1 MPKMTINQI
10 IKESPLEIKET
21 RYIIAWIIKKP
32 ESFILAHPEY
42 IIKEKQLKLIK
53 SFITKRL
60 NNIPLTYLTGYKE
73 FYGRKFVV
81 NKHTLI
87 PRPETEL
94 LVDLS
99 VAQAKKY
106 KHGTI
111 IDIGCGSGCIIIS
124 SYKELDQN
132 KNFNYYGLD
141 ISSQALKVAKQ
152 NGAKTKINFLLSDL
166 LSSKKIKTLDKNLI
180 LIANLPYLSPKQFKE
195 EASIQAE
202 PKTALISGND
212 GLKHYRQLL
221 VQIKQLSSK
230 HNIALWMEINPEQK
244 DALIKICRKY
254 FPADTIKP
262 ILDLSGRDRFIF
274 LETKLENE

>member
-10 IKESPLEIKET
+10 MEESPLEIKET

-60 NNIPLTYLTGYKE
+60 NNIPLAHLIACKE

-81 NKHTLI
+81 NKYTLI

-124 SYKELDQN
+124 SYKELNQN

-152 NGAKTKINFLLSDL
+152 NGTKTKINFLLSDL
-166 LSSKKIKTLDKNLI
+166 LSSKKIKSLDKNLI

-195 EASIQAE
+195 ETSIQAE

-244 DALIKICRKY
+244 DALIKICQK
-254 FPADTIKP
+254 
-262 ILDLSGRDRFIF
+262 
-274 LETKLENE
+274 